1 MSGPIIVR
9 TFDSPLI
16 DGSFLGLPATM
27 NAINSHKILFERPD
41 LDKLIEQYTVVDLH
55 FHSNHSDGKN
65 PVSSIA
71 KRARELGIGIA
82 ITDHNEI
89 KGAVELDRYRE
100 IFNIPGIEITSRE
113 GTHLLIYF
121 YDLKSLKRFYKKDV
135 KPSMGHDV
143 MSSTSL
149 EMEDIIRRARAFETI
164 VVFPHPYSATFTGI
178 QNTYFPED
186 RLRRLFEMVD
196 GIEVINAENLNKW
209 NLRSALLGFNLD
221 TGITGGSDGHRLPQ
235 RGRAVCCAP
244 CKNDRRAFLDAVK
257 SKQTRVIG
265 KESDIIRKVRSNGV
279 KLRNNIRNYPELVEK
294 NLRYSCS
301 VINSKSKRLKDNV
314 KRSFSVRFNERR
326 RKGRIIENI

>member
-1 MSGPIIVR
+1 
-9 TFDSPLI
+9 
-16 DGSFLGLPATM
+16 M
-27 NAINSHKILFERPD
+27 NPINSHKILFEKPD
-41 LDKLIEQYTVVDLH
+41 LDNLIEQYAVVDLH
-55 FHSNHSDGKN
+55 FHSNYSDGKN

-89 KGAVELDRYRE
+89 KGAVELDRYRG

-121 YDLKSLKRFYKKDV
+121 YDLKSLKKFYKKDI

-196 GIEVINAENLNKW
+196 AIEVINAENLNKW

-221 TGITGGSDGHRLPQ
+221 TGITGGSDGHHLPQ
-235 RGRAVCCAP
+235 MGRAVCYAP

-265 KESDIIRKVRSNGV
+265 KESDIFKKVRSNGV

-294 NLRYSCS
+294 NFRYSCS
-301 VINSKSKRLKDNV
+301 VINSRSKMLKDNV
-314 KRSFSVRFNERR
+314 KRSFSGRLKERR
-326 RKGRIIENI
+326 RKDKIIENI